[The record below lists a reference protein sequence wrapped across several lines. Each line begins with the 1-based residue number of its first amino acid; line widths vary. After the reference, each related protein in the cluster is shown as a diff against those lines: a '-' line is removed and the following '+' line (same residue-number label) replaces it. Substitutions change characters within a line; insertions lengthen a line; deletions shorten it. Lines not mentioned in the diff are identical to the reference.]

1 MADEGHEERQAIDPV
16 FKQIVEQE
24 FAHYNADC
32 QTEYEVSRLP
42 RTIDAFVT
50 VADEGECQKIRAE
63 TPFFYLSKGSQLEFK
78 GRGDRLTQDGYAR
91 IRGRMEFLLSEKDVS
106 PTTMTVTII
115 CAGKPHSV
123 FTHAR
128 AERQQPF
135 VATAEKGYYKTG
147 EQPPIYLIVIN
158 ELPIIPKNYPLLIFA
173 SSAQR
178 FREVLAQ
185 MIFEGERTY
194 IRYAYEVR
202 PQLTKEVLTMAGVTS
217 RLSRKDLKFIA
228 DDIGRELVAF
238 MSPKDLLEVIN
249 PKDVLEVMDPK
260 DILEV
265 MNPKDILEVMD
276 PKDIVEVMDPEDL
289 LAGMD
294 AEKQRDL
301 LALLSP
307 AARLADMSI
316 EELLKG
322 ISPAKQKALLDF
334 LLKTYAAASTD
345 EP

>member
-1 MADEGHEERQAIDPV
+1 MAAEGSEERQAIDPV
-16 FKQIVEQE
+16 FKQMMEEE
-24 FAHYNADC
+24 FSSYDANC

-50 VADEGECQKIRAE
+50 VADEAERRKIQTE
-63 TPFFYLSKGSQLEFK
+63 TPFFYLAKASQFEFK
-78 GRGDRLTQDGYAR
+78 GRGDRLNQHGYAR
-91 IRGRMEFLLSEKDVS
+91 IRGRMEFLLSEKELA
-106 PTTMTVTII
+106 PTRMTVTII
-115 CAGKPHSV
+115 CAGKPHTV
-123 FTHAR
+123 FIHAR
-128 AERQQPF
+128 DERQQPF
-135 VATAEKGYYKTG
+135 LETAEKGYYKTD

-173 SSAQR
+173 SNTQK

-185 MIFEGERTY
+185 MIVEGERTY

-217 RLSRKDLKFIA
+217 RLSRKDLKFMA

-238 MSPKDLLEVIN
+238 MNPKDLLEVIN

-260 DILEV
+260 DIL
-265 MNPKDILEVMD
+265 
-276 PKDIVEVMDPEDL
+276 EVMDPEDL

-322 ISPAKQKALLDF
+322 ISPEKQKALLDF
-334 LLKTYAAASTD
+334 LLKTPSTPTTD
-345 EP
+345 ET

>member
-1 MADEGHEERQAIDPV
+1 MPKRSIDEELLLIADEGHEERQAIDPV

-24 FAHYNADC
+24 FAHYKADR

-78 GRGDRLTQDGYAR
+78 GRGDRLTQDGYAK

-115 CAGKPHSV
+115 SAGKPRTV

-128 AERQQPF
+128 AERKQPF

-173 SSAQR
+173 SSTQK
-178 FREVLAQ
+178 FREALEQ
-185 MIFEGERTY
+185 MIVKGERTY

-217 RLSRKDLKFIA
+217 RLSRKDLKFMA
-228 DDIGRELVAF
+228 DDIGRELVTF

-249 PKDVLEVMDPK
+249 PKD
-260 DILEV
+260 
-265 MNPKDILEVMD
+265 ILEVMD
-276 PKDIVEVMDPEDL
+276 PKDL

-307 AARLADMSI
+307 EDRLADMSI

-322 ISPAKQKALLDF
+322 IPPTKQKALLDF
-334 LLKTYAAASTD
+334 LLKTYSATATD
-345 EP
+345 ETQTHGSNDH